1 MKSRTK
7 YGIAAA
13 GLVLIGLVVGLVLS
27 STFGINT
34 KGYGQEYTVPQKA
47 VQTLM
52 SISDATADVAAA
64 VKPSVVNIS
73 TVSVVKLPHVENPF
87 FNQPFFK
94 HFFGTPFFPQLPQ
107 EQKEESLGSGVIVS
121 PDGYILTN
129 NHVIK
134 GAQKITV
141 TIGQNSYK
149 GKVIGA
155 DAKTDLAVVKI
166 EAHGLPAVK
175 WGNSDKLRVGDTVLA
190 IGSPFGL
197 TRTVT
202 SGIVSA
208 VGRANVGI
216 EAYENFIQTDA
227 AINPGNSGGALV
239 NAKGELIG
247 INTAIFSTT
256 GGYEGIGFAIPSN
269 MARTVMDELIKTGHV
284 TRGWLGI
291 WIQPVNA
298 ALEKQFG
305 LKNGKGALVADFT
318 QGSPAAKAGVERGD
332 FIVEYNG
339 KAVQSPNDLRNMVA
353 NTKPGTVVPIT
364 VLRQGKRV
372 TLQVKIGEQ
381 PSKLTQVQKPSVQNA
396 LSGVDVQDLTP
407 AVRQNE
413 GIPARIEGVVVTQVA
428 EGSPAQGVLGQGD
441 VIMQLNHKTITNV
454 EQYLAEARTIGKS
467 QTALLLVYRQGQV
480 FYLTISTQ

>member
-13 GLVLIGLVVGLVLS
+13 GFVLIGLVVGLVLS
-27 STFGINT
+27 STIGINT
-34 KGYGQEYTVPQKA
+34 KGYGQEYKISKKA
-47 VQTLM
+47 VQTLTA
-52 SISDATADVAAA
+52 ISDAMADVAAA

-73 TVSVVKLPHVENPF
+73 TVSIVKTPGIENPL

-94 HFFGTPFFPQLPQ
+94 HFFGTPLFPQLPS
-107 EQKEESLGSGVIVS
+107 EQRQMSLGSGVIVD
-121 PDGYILTN
+121 PNGIILTN
-129 NHVIK
+129 DHVVK

-155 DAKTDLAVVKI
+155 DAKTDLAVVRI
-166 EAHGLPAVK
+166 NAHGLPAIK
-175 WGNSDKLRVGDTVLA
+175 WGDSDKLRAGDTVMA

-216 EAYENFIQTDA
+216 AAYEDFIQTDA

-239 NAKGELIG
+239 NARGELVG

-269 MARTVMDELIKTGHV
+269 MARTVMEELIKTGHV
-284 TRGWLGI
+284 TRGWLGV
-291 WIQPVNA
+291 WIQPVSA
-298 ALEKQFG
+298 ELQKQFG

-318 QGSPAAKAGVERGD
+318 QGSPAQKAGMERGD

-339 KAVQSPNDLRNMVA
+339 KAVQDPNELRNMVA
-353 NTKPGTVVPIT
+353 NTRPGAVVPMT
-364 VLRQGKRV
+364 VIRQGRRV

-381 PSKLTQVQKPSVQNA
+381 PKEVAQVQKPSMENA
-396 LSGVDVQDLTP
+396 LSGVNVQDLTP
-407 AVRQNE
+407 ALRQTL
-413 GIPARIEGVVVTQVA
+413 GIPARIKGVVVTQVA
-428 EGSPAQGVLGQGD
+428 EGSPAQDVLEQGD
-441 VIMQLNHKTITNV
+441 VIMELNHGKITNMA
-454 EQYLAEARTIGKS
+454 EYLAQARGIGKNQS
-467 QTALLLVYRQGQV
+467 VLLLVYRQGQV
-480 FYLTISTQ
+480 FYVTISTQ